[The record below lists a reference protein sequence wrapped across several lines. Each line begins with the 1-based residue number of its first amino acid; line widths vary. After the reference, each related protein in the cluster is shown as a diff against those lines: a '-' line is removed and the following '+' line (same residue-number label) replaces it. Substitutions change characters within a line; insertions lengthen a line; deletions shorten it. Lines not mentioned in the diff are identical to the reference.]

1 VSNVAKRIHI
11 KGGRL
16 IDPANSLDE
25 VTDLWVAEG
34 KVQAVGKAP
43 DGFTADETINA
54 DQQIICPGLIDLSA
68 RIREPGQEHKATIAS
83 ETAAAAKA
91 GITTLICPPD
101 TQPVIDSPAI
111 VELIHLKAREA
122 NMSNLHMLGA
132 LTCNLGGELIS
143 EMLSLKDAGV
153 VGMSNAGHPVSNSL
167 ILRRAFEYA
176 ATHDLTVFIRPDD
189 HGLSDNGCVHE
200 GALASRLGLP
210 GIPEAAETVAVA
222 RHLELIEQ
230 TGVRAHFSQLT
241 TARAANMIAR
251 ARHDG
256 LKITADVAIHH
267 LYLTD
272 IDIRDYNSACHL
284 IPPLRSERD
293 RDGLRDA
300 IKQGAIDAIC
310 SDHQPHEPDAKQ
322 APFPDTEPGMSGLDT
337 LLPLVKR
344 LADEKLLS
352 LSDAIDRVTRLP
364 ANILGLDQGHLS
376 IGAIADICIFNPD
389 MSWAVSSDTLNSAGH
404 NTPFIGWEMH
414 GRATSTLV
422 NGQLVFS
429 NDYD

>member
-1 VSNVAKRIHI
+1 MTRIHI
-11 KGGRL
+11 QGGHV
-16 IDPANSLDE
+16 IDPANNIDAPM
-25 VTDLWVAEG
+25 DLWVADG
-34 KVQAVGKAP
+34 KIQALGQAP
-43 DGFTADETINA
+43 DGFNA
-54 DQQIICPGLIDLSA
+54 DLSLAADKLVVCPGLIDLSA
-68 RIREPGQEHKATIAS
+68 RIREPGEEHKATIAS
-83 ETAAAAKA
+83 ETTAAVSA
-91 GITTLICPPD
+91 GITTLVCPPD
-101 TQPVIDSPAI
+101 THPVIDSPAV

-122 NMSNLHMLGA
+122 SMANLHMLGA
-132 LTCNLGGELIS
+132 LTCDLGGELIS
-143 EMLSLKDAGV
+143 EMLSLKKAGV
-153 VGMSNAGHPVSNSL
+153 VGMSNANQPVVNSL

-176 ATHDLTVFIRPDD
+176 ATHELTVFIRPDD
-189 HGLSDNGCVHE
+189 SGLSSNGCVHE

-230 TGVRAHFSQLT
+230 TGVRAHFSQLS

-256 LKITADVAIHH
+256 LNVTADVAVHH

-300 IKQGAIDAIC
+300 VKQGGIDAIC

-322 APFPDTEPGMSGLDT
+322 APFPDTEPGLSGIDT

-344 LADEKLLS
+344 LADEKLLP

-364 ANILGLDQGHLS
+364 ANILGIDRGHLS
-376 IGAIADICIFNPD
+376 VGADADICIFDPQQ
-389 MSWAVSSDTLNSAGH
+389 SWSVSHDSLHSAGH
-404 NTPFIGWEMH
+404 NTPFMGWEMH
-414 GRATSTLV
+414 GRATHTLV
-422 NGQLVFS
+422 NGRLVFS
-429 NDYD
+429 SDHD

>member
-1 VSNVAKRIHI
+1 MSRIHI

-16 IDPANSLDE
+16 IDPANDIDAI
-25 VTDLWVAEG
+25 TDLWIADG
-34 KVQAVGKAP
+34 KVQAIGHAP
-43 DGFTADETINA
+43 DGFSADETINA
-54 DQQIICPGLIDLSA
+54 EQLIVCPGLIDLSA
-68 RIREPGQEHKATIAS
+68 RIREPGQAHKATIAS
-83 ETAAAAKA
+83 ETAAAASA
-91 GITTLICPPD
+91 GITTLVCPPD
-101 TQPVIDSPAI
+101 TQPVIDSAAI
-111 VELIHLKAREA
+111 VELIHLKARQA
-122 NMSNLHMLGA
+122 NLSRLHMLGA

-143 EMLSLKDAGV
+143 QMLSLKDAGV
-153 VGMSNAGHPVSNSL
+153 VGMSNANKPVPNSL

-176 ATHDLTVFIRPDD
+176 CTHDLTVFIRPDD
-189 HGLSDNGCVHE
+189 DGLSNTGCVHE

-230 TGVRAHFSQLT
+230 TGVKAHFSQLS

-256 LKITADVAIHH
+256 LKVTADVAVHH

-300 IKQGAIDAIC
+300 VKRGVIDAIC

-322 APFPDTEPGMSGLDT
+322 APFPDTEPGLSGLDT

-352 LSDAIDRVTRLP
+352 LSEAIDRVTRSP
-364 ANILGLDQGHLS
+364 ANILGLEQGHLS
-376 IGAIADICIFNPD
+376 VGAIADICILDPD
-389 MSWAVSSDTLNSAGH
+389 MNWVVNSDNLNSAGH

-414 GRATSTLV
+414 GRATRTLV
-422 NGQLVFS
+422 NGQLIFS
-429 NDYD
+429 SDHD

>member
-1 VSNVAKRIHI
+1 MNRIHI
-11 KGGRL
+11 QNGHL
-16 IDPANSLDE
+16 IDPANNIDA
-25 VTDLWVAEG
+25 VTDLWIADG

-43 DGFTADETINA
+43 DGFTADQTINA
-54 DQQIICPGLIDLSA
+54 GKQIVCPGLIDLSA
-68 RIREPGQEHKATIAS
+68 RIREPGQSHKASIAS
-83 ETAAAAKA
+83 ETTAAAKS
-91 GITTLICPPD
+91 GITTLVCPPD

-122 NMSNLHMLGA
+122 GMSRLHVLGA
-132 LTCNLGGELIS
+132 LTSNLDGELIS
-143 EMLSLKDAGV
+143 EMLSLKNAGI
-153 VGMSNAGHPVSNSL
+153 VGMSNANRPVPNSL
-167 ILRRAFEYA
+167 VLRRAFEYA

-189 HGLSDNGCVHE
+189 NGLSNQGCVHE

-230 TGVRAHFSQLT
+230 TGVRAHFSQLS

-256 LKITADVAIHH
+256 LKVTADVAVHH

-272 IDIRDYNSACHL
+272 IDVRDYNSACHL

-300 IKQGAIDAIC
+300 LKQNTIDAIC

-322 APFPDTEPGMSGLDT
+322 SPFPDTEPGMSGLDT

-344 LADEKLLS
+344 LADEKLLT
-352 LSDAIDRVTRLP
+352 LSQAINSITQAP
-364 ANILGLDQGHLS
+364 ANILGLEQGKLS
-376 IGAIADICIFNPD
+376 VGATADICLFDPN
-389 MSWAVSSDTLNSAGH
+389 MSWLVSADSLSSAGH
-404 NTPFIGWEMH
+404 NTPFMGWEMH
-414 GRATSTLV
+414 GRASSTLV

-429 NDYD
+429 REHD

>member
-1 VSNVAKRIHI
+1 MSRIHI
-11 KGGRL
+11 KGGHL
-16 IDPANSLDE
+16 IDPANDINA
-25 VTDLWVAEG
+25 VTDVWIADG
-34 KVQAVGKAP
+34 KVLAIGKAP
-43 DGFTADETINA
+43 DGFTADQTINA
-54 DQQIICPGLIDLSA
+54 DKQVVCPGLIDLSA
-68 RIREPGQEHKATIAS
+68 RIREPGQAHKATIAS
-83 ETAAAAKA
+83 ETTAAAKS
-91 GITTLICPPD
+91 GITTLVCPPD

-122 NMSNLHMLGA
+122 NMSRLHMLGA
-132 LTCNLGGELIS
+132 LTSNLDGELIS
-143 EMLSLKDAGV
+143 EMHSLKEAGV
-153 VGMSNAGHPVSNSL
+153 VGMSNANQPVPNSL

-176 ATHDLTVFIRPDD
+176 ATHELTVFIRPDD
-189 HGLSDNGCVHE
+189 QGLSNNGCVHE

-230 TGVRAHFSQLT
+230 TGVRAHFSQLS

-256 LKITADVAIHH
+256 VKVTADVAIHH

-272 IDIRDYNSACHL
+272 IDIRNYNSACHL

-293 RDGLRDA
+293 RDGLRNA
-300 IKQGAIDAIC
+300 IKQGVIDAIC

-352 LSDAIDRVTRLP
+352 LSEAIDRVTRMP
-364 ANILGLDQGHLS
+364 ATILGLEQGHLS
-376 IGAIADICIFNPD
+376 VGAIADVCIFNPD
-389 MSWAVSSDTLNSAGH
+389 LSWSVSTESLHSLGH

-422 NGQLVFS
+422 NGQLIFS
-429 NDYD
+429 NDHD

>member
-1 VSNVAKRIHI
+1 MSRIHI
-11 KGGRL
+11 KGGHL
-16 IDPANSLDE
+16 IDPANNIDAI
-25 VTDLWVAEG
+25 TDLWIAEG
-34 KVQAVGKAP
+34 KVQTIGNAP
-43 DGFTADETINA
+43 DGFTADQTINA
-54 DQQIICPGLIDLSA
+54 DKQIVCPGLIDLSA

-83 ETAAAAKA
+83 ETTAAAKS
-91 GITTLICPPD
+91 GITTLVCPPD

-122 NMSNLHMLGA
+122 NMSRLHMLGA
-132 LTCNLGGELIS
+132 LTSDLGGELIS
-143 EMLSLKDAGV
+143 EMHSLKEAGV
-153 VGMSNAGHPVSNSL
+153 VGMSNANQPVPNSL

-189 HGLSDNGCVHE
+189 TGLSNKGCVHE
-200 GALASRLGLP
+200 GALSSRLGLP

-256 LKITADVAIHH
+256 LTVTADVAIHH

-300 IKQGAIDAIC
+300 VKQGVIDAIC

-322 APFPDTEPGMSGLDT
+322 APFPDTEPGLSGLDT

-352 LSDAIDRVTRLP
+352 LSEAIQRVTSIP
-364 ANILGLDQGHLS
+364 ANILGLEQGHLS
-376 IGAIADICIFNPD
+376 VGAVADICIFDPN
-389 MSWAVSSDTLNSAGH
+389 MSWGVSTNSLNSAGH

-414 GRATSTLV
+414 ARATNTLV
-422 NGQLVFS
+422 NGQIIFS
-429 NDYD
+429 DHHD

>member
-1 VSNVAKRIHI
+1 MSRIHI
-11 KGGRL
+11 QGGRL
-16 IDPANSLDE
+16 IDPANDIDA
-25 VTDLWVAEG
+25 VTDVWIADG
-34 KVQAVGKAP
+34 KVLAIGKAP
-43 DGFTADETINA
+43 DGFTADQTINA
-54 DQQIICPGLIDLSA
+54 DKQIVCPGLIDLSA
-68 RIREPGQEHKATIAS
+68 HIREPGQEHKATIAS
-83 ETAAAAKA
+83 ETTAAAKA

-122 NMSNLHMLGA
+122 DMSRLHVLGA
-132 LTCNLGGELIS
+132 LTSNLGGELIS
-143 EMLSLKDAGV
+143 EMHSLKEAGV
-153 VGMSNAGHPVSNSL
+153 VGMSNANQPVPNSL

-189 HGLSDNGCVHE
+189 NGLSNKGCVHE

-230 TGVRAHFSQLT
+230 TGVKAHFSQLT
-241 TARAANMIAR
+241 TARATNMIAR

-256 LKITADVAIHH
+256 LKVTADVAIHH

-300 IKQGAIDAIC
+300 VKQGVIDAIC

-352 LSDAIDRVTRLP
+352 LSEAIDRVTRMP
-364 ANILGLDQGHLS
+364 ANILGLEQGRLS
-376 IGAIADICIFNPD
+376 VGAIADVCIFNPNL
-389 MSWAVSSDTLNSAGH
+389 SWSVSTESLHSVGH

-422 NGQLVFS
+422 NGQLIFS
-429 NDYD
+429 SDHD

>member
-1 VSNVAKRIHI
+1 MSRIHI
-11 KGGRL
+11 KGGHL
-16 IDPANSLDE
+16 IDPANDIDS
-25 VTDLWVAEG
+25 VTDLWIAEG
-34 KVQAVGKAP
+34 KVQAIGKAP
-43 DGFTADETINA
+43 DGFNADQTINA
-54 DQQIICPGLIDLSA
+54 EQQIVCPGLIDLSA
-68 RIREPGQEHKATIAS
+68 RIREPGQVHKASIAS
-83 ETAAAAKA
+83 ETTAAAKS
-91 GITTLICPPD
+91 GITTLVCPPD

-122 NMSNLHMLGA
+122 NMSRLHMLGA
-132 LTCNLGGELIS
+132 LTSNLDGELIS
-143 EMLSLKDAGV
+143 EMLSLKKAGV
-153 VGMSNAGHPVSNSL
+153 VGMSNANKPVPNSL
-167 ILRRAFEYA
+167 VLRRAFEYA

-189 HGLSDNGCVHE
+189 NGLSNKGCVHE

-230 TGVRAHFSQLT
+230 TGVRAHFSQLS

-256 LKITADVAIHH
+256 VKVTADVAVHH

-300 IKQGAIDAIC
+300 VKQGVIDAIC

-322 APFPDTEPGMSGLDT
+322 APFPDTEPGLSGLDT

-344 LADEKLLS
+344 LADEKLMS
-352 LSDAIDRVTRLP
+352 LSQAINNITYMP
-364 ANILGLDQGHLS
+364 ATILGLEQGHLS
-376 IGAIADICIFNPD
+376 IGAIADICLFDPN
-389 MSWAVSSDTLNSAGH
+389 MSWLVSSDNLNSAGH
-404 NTPFIGWEMH
+404 NTPFIGWEMQ

-422 NGQLVFS
+422 NGQLIFS
-429 NDYD
+429 SNHD